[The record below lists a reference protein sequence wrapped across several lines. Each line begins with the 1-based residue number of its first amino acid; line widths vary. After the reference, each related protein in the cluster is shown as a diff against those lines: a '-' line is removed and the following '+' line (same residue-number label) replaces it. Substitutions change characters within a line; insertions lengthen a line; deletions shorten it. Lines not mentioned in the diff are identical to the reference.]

1 MTILITGGAGFIG
14 CHLAQKFLKRGDKV
28 IIVDNFNNY
37 YDPWLK
43 KARIKNLL
51 NGYDFKLYQV
61 DITNF
66 ASLNKIFQNNKIDK
80 IFHLAAQAG
89 VRYSLENPFAYHN
102 TNTGGTLN
110 IFELAKD
117 YHVEQVVYASSSSVY
132 GGNAKLPFS
141 EDDDTSAPLS
151 VYAMTKIATEN
162 IAYTYNHLYKI
173 PTTGLR
179 FFTVYGPWGRPDM
192 ALFDFTKNILAGN
205 TINLH
210 NNGKMKRNFSY
221 IDDIINGCILAID
234 KVYDFEILNL
244 GSDEPVELERFVD
257 LIEEN
262 LGKKAMKKLI
272 PMQKGE
278 VIETHADLSKVKE
291 KLGFEPKFKIEEGIK
306 NFIDWYKRYYKIN

>member
-14 CHLAQKFLKRGDKV
+14 CHLAQTLLKRGDKV

-51 NGYDFKLYQV
+51 KEMDYKLYQV
-61 DITNF
+61 DIADF
-66 ASLNKIFQNNKIDK
+66 AALNKIFQANKVDK

-89 VRYSLENPFAYHN
+89 VRYSLENPFAYHE

-110 IFELAKD
+110 IFELARD
-117 YHVEQVVYASSSSVY
+117 YNVEQVVFASSSSVY
-132 GGNAKLPFS
+132 GGGAKLPFS
-141 EDDDTSAPLS
+141 ENQNINTPLS

-162 IAYTYNHLYKI
+162 IGYCYHNLYNI

-192 ALFDFTKNILAGN
+192 ALFIFTRNILKGKP
-205 TINLH
+205 INLH

-221 IDDIINGCILAID
+221 IDDIIDGCVKALD
-234 KVYDFEILNL
+234 KVFDFEIFNL
-244 GSDEPVELERFVD
+244 GADKSEDLERFVD

-262 LGKKAMKKLI
+262 LGKKAIKNYI
-272 PMQKGE
+272 SMQKGE
-278 VIETHADLSKVKE
+278 VIETRADLTKSRQL
-291 KLGFEPKFKIEEGIK
+291 LGFEPKFNVEAGIK
-306 NFIDWYKRYYKIN
+306 KFVDWYRNYYKV